1 MWGEIQAGSH
11 KHASRRW
18 PCKGNVR
25 HRVKLGMY
33 YMDPQT
39 SPSGEGVFEEDKSD
53 RPHTG
58 ERINS
63 GLYKITTVEL
73 QWLEKA
79 WYHKK

>member
-1 MWGEIQAGSH
+1 
-11 KHASRRW
+11 
-18 PCKGNVR
+18 
-25 HRVKLGMY
+25 MY